1 MQPIPEML
9 ACCTAATRFSQI
21 PFSQEMNMKHTS
33 MRFTGLW
40 AGIFLTLVPFGDPD
54 VGADGV
60 EWNA

>member
-21 PFSQEMNMKHTS
+21 PFSQEMNMKLTS
-33 MRFTGLW
+33 LW
-40 AGIFLTLVPFGDPD
+40 AGIFLTLIPVGDPD

>member
-1 MQPIPEML
+1 
-9 ACCTAATRFSQI
+9 
-21 PFSQEMNMKHTS
+21 MNHTS

-40 AGIFLTLVPFGDPD
+40 AGIFLTLVPVGDPD